1 MKKLKMM
8 IAPLLMLAAFGCA
21 SVPAYAATAEPPA
34 AAGNGPYFLGAG
46 IAVLVLI
53 GVAVFCKFKGNR

>member
-1 MKKLKMM
+1 MKKLKTM

-21 SVPAYAATAEPPA
+21 SAPAYAETTEPLA
-34 AAGNGPYFLGAG
+34 AAGNGPYFLGAV

-53 GVAVFCKFKGNR
+53 GVAVFCKFKGDR

>member
-8 IAPLLMLAAFGCA
+8 IAPLLTLAVFGCA
-21 SVPAYAATAEPPA
+21 SVPAYAETAEPPA
-34 AAGNGPYFLGAG
+34 TAGNGPYFLGAG

-53 GVAVFCKFKGNR
+53 GVAIFCKFKGDR

>member
-1 MKKLKMM
+1 ML
-8 IAPLLMLAAFGCA
+8 APLLTLAAFSCA
-21 SVPAYAATAEPPA
+21 SVPAYAAAEPLE

-53 GVAVFCKFKGNR
+53 GVAVFCKFQGDR

>member
-1 MKKLKMM
+1 MKKLKTM

-21 SVPAYAATAEPPA
+21 SVPAYAETADPP
-34 AAGNGPYFLGAG
+34 AGNGPYFLGAG

-53 GVAVFCKFKGNR
+53 GVAVFCKFKGDSQ

>member
-1 MKKLKMM
+1 MKKLKTM

-21 SVPAYAATAEPPA
+21 SVPAYAETAESMA

-46 IAVLVLI
+46 IAMLVLI
-53 GVAVFCKFKGNR
+53 GVAAFCRFKGDR

>member
-8 IAPLLMLAAFGCA
+8 IAPLLMLAAFGGT
-21 SVPAYAATAEPPA
+21 SVPAYAAAEPPA
-34 AAGNGPYFLGAG
+34 AAGNGLYFLGAV

-53 GVAVFCKFKGNR
+53 GVAVFCKFKGDR

>member
-1 MKKLKMM
+1 MKKLKTM
-8 IAPLLMLAAFGCA
+8 IAPLLMLTAFGCA
-21 SVPAYAATAEPPA
+21 SVPAYAAEPPA

-53 GVAVFCKFKGNR
+53 GVAVFCKFKGDR

>member
-1 MKKLKMM
+1 MKKLKTM
-8 IAPLLMLAAFGCA
+8 IAPLLTLAAFSCA
-21 SVPAYAATAEPPA
+21 SVPAYAAAEPLE

-53 GVAVFCKFKGNR
+53 GVAVFCKFKGDR

>member
-1 MKKLKMM
+1 MKKLKTVMT
-8 IAPLLMLAAFGCA
+8 PLLMLVAFGCA
-21 SVPAYAATAEPPA
+21 SVPAYAAAEPPA

-53 GVAVFCKFKGNR
+53 GVAVFCKIKGDR

>member
-1 MKKLKMM
+1 MKKLKTM

-21 SVPAYAATAEPPA
+21 IVPAYAAAEPPA

-53 GVAVFCKFKGNR
+53 GVAVFCKFKGDR

>member
-21 SVPAYAATAEPPA
+21 SVPAYAAAEPL
-34 AAGNGPYFLGAG
+34 AGNGPYFLGAG

-53 GVAVFCKFKGNR
+53 GVAIFCKFKGER

>member
-21 SVPAYAATAEPPA
+21 SVPAYAETAEPLA
-34 AAGNGPYFLGAG
+34 SAGNGPYCLGAG

-53 GVAVFCKFKGNR
+53 GVAAFCRFKGDR

>member
-1 MKKLKMM
+1 MKKLKTM

-21 SVPAYAATAEPPA
+21 SVPAYAETAEPLA
-34 AAGNGPYFLGAG
+34 ASNGPYFLGAG

-53 GVAVFCKFKGNR
+53 GVAVFCKFKGER

>member
-8 IAPLLMLAAFGCA
+8 IAPLLTLTAFGCA

-34 AAGNGPYFLGAG
+34 TGNGPYFLGAG

-53 GVAVFCKFKGNR
+53 GVAVFCKFKGDR

>member
-1 MKKLKMM
+1 MKKSKIVMT
-8 IAPLLMLAAFGCA
+8 PLLMLAVFGCA
-21 SVPAYAATAEPPA
+21 SVPAYAETAEPL

-53 GVAVFCKFKGNR
+53 GVAVFCKIKGDR

>member
-1 MKKLKMM
+1 MM

-21 SVPAYAATAEPPA
+21 SVPAYAETAEPS
-34 AAGNGPYFLGAG
+34 AGNGPYFLGAG

-53 GVAVFCKFKGNR
+53 GVAVFCKFKGDSQ